1 MPGNKSPI
9 GSLIVMAGLPS
20 PARFEH
26 AGDLAGRGELADR
39 DARQFELAVNAARPA
54 GQRAAVAD
62 PRLRAVA
69 RQFGELQ
76 LRLEA
81 LFRRRRAVAGD
92 RLEALPARTAPRRR
106 TGGLACCF

>member
-1 MPGNKSPI
+1 MRVSMSPI
-9 GSLIVMAGLPS
+9 GSLIVIAGLPS

-26 AGDLAGRGELADR
+26 AGDLPGRGELANR
-39 DARQFELAVNAARPA
+39 DARQFELAVDAARPA
-54 GQRAAVAD
+54 GQRTAVAH

-92 RLEALPARTAPRRR
+92 RLAGVPGRVAP
-106 TGGLACCF
+106 